1 MQTNPESAAVEA
13 VAWYTDDHLSDRS
26 ATTWDPETAAR
37 WEAKGWKVWML
48 HKGSDVMALQAR
60 HEVALD
66 ALRGEVERLR
76 TELSARGD
84 YVNEALIARA
94 DAAER
99 RVAELEAVLG
109 AVVADPTWRTSDN
122 TLWPRLTNAL
132 RQEKPE

>member
-1 MQTNPESAAVEA
+1 MQMNPESAAVEA
-13 VAWYTDDHLSDRS
+13 VAWRYRLNEKGNGP
-26 ATTWDPETAAR
+26 WGPGPWGYETR
-37 WEAKGWKVWML
+37 KPTLTPSGFYDLEPLVPQ
-48 HKGSDVMALQAR
+48 S
-60 HEVALD
+60 ALD

>member
-1 MQTNPESAAVEA
+1 MTTETKVEA

-66 ALRGEVERLR
+66 ALRGEVGRLKSLLEDLR
-76 TELSARGD
+76 PYAQHADSCGD
-84 YVNEALIARA
+84 MDAYNNASVESCGCGLDSLLDAVSDALTK
-94 DAAER
+94 E
-99 RVAELEAVLG
+99 
-109 AVVADPTWRTSDN
+109 
-122 TLWPRLTNAL
+122 
-132 RQEKPE
+132 